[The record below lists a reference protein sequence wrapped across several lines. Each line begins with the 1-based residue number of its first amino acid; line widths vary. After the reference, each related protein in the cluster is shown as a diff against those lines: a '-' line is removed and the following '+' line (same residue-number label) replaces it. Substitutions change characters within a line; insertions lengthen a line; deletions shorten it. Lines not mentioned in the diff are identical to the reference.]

1 MSGSSYAARIAFGYA
16 KIVSMDSA
24 ISVEGL
30 RKRYGTRTALAG
42 IDLTVARG
50 EIVGLLGPNG
60 AGKST
65 TLSILATLLPP
76 DEGIIRIAGHRL
88 PQDAH
93 AARRVLGLVPQQ
105 IALYP
110 TLTAAENLRF
120 FGRMLGLA
128 AGARADAVAQALA
141 LVGLTDRADD
151 PVEHYSGGMRRRLN
165 LACGILHAPE
175 VLLLDEPTSGIDPQ
189 SRERIYAAITDLAER
204 GTAVLTS
211 THDMDEAERLCG
223 RILLLDAGRQVAAG
237 TTDDLVT
244 KTGMASSLNLRM
256 LRPPPPDWLDGLG
269 SVRVLAANG
278 TSATLALDD
287 PAALPV
293 VLARAA
299 RTGGEVLEMRFDR
312 PTLADAFFALTGH
325 ALRDG
330 DGSALPGGGTA

>member
-1 MSGSSYAARIAFGYA
+1 ME
-16 KIVSMDSA
+16 SA
-24 ISVEGL
+24 IVVEGL
-30 RKRYGTRTALAG
+30 RKRYGARLALAG

-76 DEGIIRIAGHRL
+76 DEGSVCIAGHRL
-88 PQDAH
+88 PSEAR
-93 AARRVLGLVPQQ
+93 AARRALGFVPQHV
-105 IALYP
+105 ALYP
-110 TLTAAENLRF
+110 TLTGAENVRF
-120 FGRMLGLA
+120 FARMLGLD
-128 AGARADAVAQALA
+128 ARTRAEAVTNALA
-141 LVGLTDRADD
+141 LLGLTDRADD
-151 PVEHYSGGMRRRLN
+151 RVEHYSGGMRRRLN

-189 SRERIYAAITDLAER
+189 SRERVYAAVAHMTER

-223 RILLLDAGRQVAAG
+223 RILLLDEGKLIAAG
-237 TTDDLVT
+237 TPSDLAAA
-244 KTGMASSLNLRM
+244 TGIASSLHLRM
-256 LRPPPPDWLDGLG
+256 LRPPPADWLDGLG
-269 SVRVLAANG
+269 SVRVLAAEGAN
-278 TSATLALDD
+278 ATLGLDD

-299 RTGGEVLEMRFDR
+299 RAGGDVVEMRFDR

-330 DGSALPGGGTA
+330 DRPPLSGADGC